1 MTTPFTLNKT
11 LQESDPVLYEIIQKE
26 KGRQVGGLELI
37 ASENFTS
44 RAVLDA
50 LGSCLTN
57 KYSEGYP
64 DHRYYGGNEFIDQV
78 EILCQKRSLEAFG
91 LKEEDWGV
99 NVQPYSGSGANFAVY
114 TALLQPHDRLMGLDL
129 PSGGHLTHGYATG
142 KKKVSASSIFWES
155 IAYRVDPKTGLIDYD
170 KMREVASYVRP
181 KMLIAG
187 ASAYPREW
195 KYDVMRQIADEH
207 GAYLMADIAHIGGL
221 VAAKQADDPFKFC
234 DVVTTT
240 THKTLRGPRAA
251 LIFFKKRKEVTTKD
265 GTTFQE
271 TDYESRINQ
280 IIFPGL
286 QGGPHENTIAAIAT
300 AMKDVNSPE
309 FTEYARQ
316 VRANAKA
323 LADFLVQK
331 GYSLVTGGTDNHLL
345 LWNLKPNKLTGS
357 KLEKFYD
364 MVNITANKNTVFGEV
379 NAVSPSGLRLG
390 SPALTSRGLKE
401 TDFVQIGEY
410 LDRGL
415 KIALEVQ
422 KSSKSSKLTDFV
434 KACEGREDIKQL
446 AQEVKAF
453 AGKFPMPG

>member
-1 MTTPFTLNKT
+1 
-11 LQESDPVLYEIIQKE
+11 
-26 KGRQVGGLELI
+26 
-37 ASENFTS
+37 
-44 RAVLDA
+44 
-50 LGSCLTN
+50 
-57 KYSEGYP
+57 
-64 DHRYYGGNEFIDQV
+64 
-78 EILCQKRSLEAFG
+78 
-91 LKEEDWGV
+91 
-99 NVQPYSGSGANFAVY
+99 
-114 TALLQPHDRLMGLDL
+114 
-129 PSGGHLTHGYATG
+129 
-142 KKKVSASSIFWES
+142 
-155 IAYRVDPKTGLIDYD
+155 
-170 KMREVASYVRP
+170 
-181 KMLIAG
+181 
-187 ASAYPREW
+187 
-195 KYDVMRQIADEH
+195 
-207 GAYLMADIAHIGGL
+207 
-221 VAAKQADDPFKFC
+221 
-234 DVVTTT
+234 
-240 THKTLRGPRAA
+240 
-251 LIFFKKRKEVTTKD
+251 
-265 GTTFQE
+265 
-271 TDYESRINQ
+271 
-280 IIFPGL
+280 
-286 QGGPHENTIAAIAT
+286 
-300 AMKDVNSPE
+300 MKDVNSPE